1 MIHDLR
7 IFTAVSTLITIRLA
21 SVSCRLSLCV
31 PIHALYC
38 LVPQV
43 FTVAKMQSMRISTLA
58 R

>member
-1 MIHDLR
+1 MIYA
-7 IFTAVSTLITIRLA
+7 FTAVSTLITIRLA